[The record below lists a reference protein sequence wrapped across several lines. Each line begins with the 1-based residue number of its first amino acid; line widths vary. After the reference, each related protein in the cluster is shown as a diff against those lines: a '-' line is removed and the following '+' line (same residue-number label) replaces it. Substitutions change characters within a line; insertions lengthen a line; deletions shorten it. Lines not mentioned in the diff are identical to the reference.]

1 MNRRSLVRSGLAL
14 GLASSV
20 GSFAR
25 ASTGSPSIVV
35 VGGGFGG
42 ATFIR
47 YLRRWLPSA
56 KITLIEPSSSFIMCP
71 LSNRVLTG
79 GLPIKT
85 ITQPYRGFVARQ
97 DVRWVNAAATDIDT
111 DRREVV
117 AGRERVSYDRLV
129 VAPGVEFVYES
140 LQGLQTPQQQFMV
153 PHAWRAGEQT
163 IRLRNMLQAMPD
175 NGVVAMHIPK
185 VPYRCPPGPYERASL
200 IASYL
205 ELSKPKAKLLV
216 FDSNPEVQ
224 SKKGLFESVWKQR
237 YSKHIQYVPDAEL
250 TSVDAN
256 SGTLNFSMQGSVK
269 ADVINV
275 IPPQRAGAF
284 ARSAGLASVR
294 DRWCGVD
301 FLTYESTARKGI
313 HVLGDSIM
321 AAPSMPKSGHMA
333 NQHAKVCAAAIASEY
348 SGLPVPDNPILA
360 NTCYSF
366 VSQREVIHVAHVFR
380 YDAEKKTMVQP
391 PGSGGLSDAPSTVE
405 AIWAMAWATNI
416 MNDTLGT

>member
-47 YLRRWLPSA
+47 YLRRWLPAA

-97 DVRWVNAAATDIDT
+97 DVRWINAAATDIDT

>member
-97 DVRWVNAAATDIDT
+97 DVRWINAAATDIDT

-284 ARSAGLASVR
+284 ARNAGLASVR